1 MAQCEEGEKLSDK
14 FYLLGSFYEKKV
26 KNLTLFNFRNW
37 DSTSKKCIFNNSFYI
52 IVYVYVFKITV
63 GSYLTKRFS

>member
-26 KNLTLFNFRNW
+26 KISLCLILGIGTLHLKNAYLY
-37 DSTSKKCIFNNSFYI
+37 SFYI
-52 IVYVYVFKITV
+52 LVYVYVFKITV